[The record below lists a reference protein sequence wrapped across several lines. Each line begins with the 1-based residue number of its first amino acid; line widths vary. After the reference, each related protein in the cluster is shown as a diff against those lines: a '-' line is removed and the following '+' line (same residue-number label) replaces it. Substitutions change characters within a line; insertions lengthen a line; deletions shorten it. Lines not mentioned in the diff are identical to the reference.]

1 MKEELYENLARRT
14 DGDIYIGVVG
24 PVRVGKST
32 FVKRVME
39 EVVIP
44 NMSDAG
50 DRARAQD
57 ELPQSSPGPIIMTSE
72 PKFVPAQGTSVSI
85 GDGELSF
92 QVRLADCVGYVIDGV
107 KGYEDEDGPKYVHT
121 PWHNEPIPFE
131 EAARIGTD
139 KVIRDHSTIGILVTT
154 DGTVNNIPRQA
165 AEVAEQE
172 IVGKLKEIGKPFVI
186 VLNSKM
192 PAHDRTISLRDKLQ
206 ETHGVPVIAISADQ
220 LNAQEIQLIL
230 KEALYEFPITHIDLQ
245 KPDWMDVL
253 GPEHELNAAIDNV
266 INEGFLEASKIRKV
280 QELAEKLKDENYVR
294 HAEVVD
300 VDAGKGKAIVNIQM
314 DEEAFREV
322 CEKIMQREIRTK
334 KDWLVFIQDAVK
346 AKKSYDMYAE
356 AIETAKQSGYGV
368 ALPTIDDFQPSPPEL
383 IKQDN
388 FYGVRM
394 KASAPSLHIIRID
407 MDAEFSPLIGSE
419 FHSHHLLKEL
429 KNAYLHDRDALWQ
442 TQLFGTPLHE
452 VMKESIRF
460 KTSSVPPNA
469 RKRLRETIEQM
480 VNDGNK
486 GMITFIV

>member
-44 NMSDAG
+44 NMTDAG

-57 ELPQSSPGPIIMTSE
+57 ELPQSSPGPVIMTSE
-72 PKFVPAQGTSVSI
+72 PKFVPAQGTQVSI
-85 GDGELSF
+85 GEGELSF

-154 DGTVNNIPRQA
+154 DGTVNNIPRAA
-165 AEVAEQE
+165 AEVAEEE

-192 PAHDRTISLRDKLQ
+192 PAHEKTAILKEQLHER
-206 ETHGVPVIAISADQ
+206 HGVPVIAISADQ

-230 KEALYEFPITHIDLQ
+230 KEALYEFPITDIEVQ

-253 GPEHELNAAIDNV
+253 GSDHELNAAIDNV
-266 INEGFLEASKIRKV
+266 INEGFLVASKIRKV
-280 QELAEKLKDENYVR
+280 QELAERLKDEKYVR
-294 HAEVVD
+294 NAEVVD
-300 VDAGKGKAIVNIQM
+300 VDAGKGKATVNIEM
-314 DEEAFREV
+314 DEQAFREV
-322 CEKIMQREIRTK
+322 CEGIMQQELKTK
-334 KDWLVFIQDAVK
+334 KDWLLFIKDAVK
-346 AKKSYDMYAE
+346 AKKSYDMYSE
-356 AIETAKQSGYGV
+356 AIETAKKSGYGV

-394 KASAPSLHIIRID
+394 KAAAPSLHIIRID

>member
-44 NMSDAG
+44 NMSEQA
-50 DRARAQD
+50 DRTRAQD
-57 ELPQSSPGPIIMTSE
+57 ELPQSSPGPIIMTAE
-72 PKFVPAQGTSVSI
+72 PKFVPAQGTSVSV
-85 GDGELSF
+85 GDGELTF
-92 QVRLADCVGYVIDGV
+92 QIRLADCVGYVIDGV

-139 KVIRDHSTIGILVTT
+139 KVIRDHSTIGILLTT
-154 DGTVNNIPRQA
+154 DGTVNNIPRAA
-165 AEVAEQE
+165 AESAETE
-172 IVGKLKEIGKPFVI
+172 IVSKLKEIGKPFVI

-192 PAHDRTISLRDKLQ
+192 PAHEKTVQLRQQLH
-206 ETHGVPVIAISADQ
+206 EEHGVPVIAISADQ

-230 KEALYEFPITHIDLQ
+230 KEALYEFPITQIDLQ

-253 GPEHELNAAIDNV
+253 GPEHMLNSQIDE
-266 INEGFLEASKIRKV
+266 IISGGFLEASKIRKV
-280 QELAEKLKDENYVR
+280 QQLAERLNEEEYIKSADVIE
-294 HAEVVD
+294 
-300 VDAGKGKAIVNIQM
+300 VDAGKGKATLDLQIT
-314 DEEAFREV
+314 EETYLAV
-322 CEKIMQREIRTK
+322 CESFIDGEMKTK
-334 KDWLVFIQDAVK
+334 KDWLLFIKDAVK
-346 AKKSYDMYAE
+346 ARKSYDMFAE
-356 AIETAKQSGYGV
+356 AIDTAKKDGYGV
-368 ALPTIDDFQPSPPEL
+368 ALPTIADFEPTQPEL
-383 IKQDN
+383 IKQDS

-394 KASAPSLHIIRID
+394 KATAPALHVIRID
-407 MDAEFSPLIGSE
+407 MEAEFAPLIGSE

-429 KNAYLHDRDALWQ
+429 KNAYLHDRDALWE

-460 KTSSVPPNA
+460 KTSSVPTSA
-469 RKRLRETIEQM
+469 RRRLRETIEKM
-480 VNDGNK
+480 VNEGNK
-486 GMITFIV
+486 GMVTFIV

>member
-44 NMSDAG
+44 NMTEASD
-50 DRARAQD
+50 RIRAQD
-57 ELPQSSPGPIIMTSE
+57 ELPQSSPGPNIMTSE
-72 PKFVPAQGTSVSI
+72 PKFVPAQGTSVSVGE
-85 GDGELSF
+85 GDLKF
-92 QVRLADCVGYVIDGV
+92 QIRLADCVGYVIDGV

-131 EAARIGTD
+131 EAARVGTD

-154 DGTVNNIPRQA
+154 DGTVNNIPRAA
-165 AEVAEQE
+165 AEVAEVE
-172 IVGKLKEIGKPFVI
+172 IINKLKDIGKPFVI

-192 PAHDRTISLRDKLQ
+192 PANEKTVALKQ
-206 ETHGVPVIAISADQ
+206 ELHEKYGVPVIAISADQ
-220 LNAQEIQLIL
+220 LNALEIQLIL
-230 KEALYEFPITHIDLQ
+230 KEALYEFPISDIELQ

-253 GPEHELNAAIDNV
+253 GSDHELNVSIDRV
-266 INEGFLEASKIRKV
+266 INEGFLGVSKIREV
-280 QELAEKLKDENYVR
+280 QELAERLKDEKYVR
-294 HAEVVD
+294 HAEVVE
-300 VDAGKGKAIVNIQM
+300 VDSGKGKAIVKIEM
-314 DEEAFREV
+314 DEQAFREI
-322 CEKIMQREIRTK
+322 CEDFMGQEIGTK
-334 KDWLVFIQDAVK
+334 KDWLLFVKEAAK
-346 AKKSYDMYAE
+346 AKKSYNMYSE
-356 AIETAKQSGYGV
+356 AIDTAKKQGYGV
-368 ALPTIDDFQPSPPEL
+368 ALPVIDDFNPTAPEL
-383 IKQDN
+383 IKQNN
-388 FYGVRM
+388 FFGVRM
-394 KASAPSLHIIRID
+394 KATAPSLHIIRVD
-407 MDAEFSPLIGSE
+407 MEAEFSPLIGSE

-460 KTSSVPPNA
+460 KTASVPQSA

-480 VNDGNK
+480 VNDENK

>member
-44 NMSDAG
+44 NMLDAG

-72 PKFVPAQGTSVSI
+72 PKFVPAQGTAVSI
-85 GDGELSF
+85 GDGELTF

-107 KGYEDEDGPKYVHT
+107 RGYEDEDGPKYVHT

-154 DGTVNNIPRQA
+154 DGTVNNIPRAA
-165 AEVAEQE
+165 AEVAEEE
-172 IVGKLKEIGKPFVI
+172 IVAKLKDIGKPFVI

-192 PAHDRTISLRDKLQ
+192 PAHDRTVALKEQLIER
-206 ETHGVPVIAISADQ
+206 HGVPVIAISADQ

-230 KEALYEFPITHIDLQ
+230 KEALFEFPITHIDLQ

-253 GPEHELNAAIDNV
+253 GADHELNSSIDNV
-266 INEGFLEASKIRKV
+266 INEGFLEVSKIRKV
-280 QELAEKLKDENYVR
+280 QELAERLKDEKYVR
-294 HAEVVD
+294 HAEVVE
-300 VDAGKGKAIVNIQM
+300 VDAGKGRATVNIEM
-314 DEEAFREV
+314 DEQAFQEV
-322 CEKIMQREIRTK
+322 CETIMQREMRTK
-334 KDWLVFIQDAVK
+334 KDWLVFVQDAVK

-356 AIETAKQSGYGV
+356 AIETAKQTGYGV
-368 ALPTIDDFQPSPPEL
+368 ALPTIADFQPSPPEL

-480 VNDGNK
+480 VNNGNK

>member
-32 FVKRVME
+32 FVRRVME

-44 NMSDAG
+44 NMTDVS

-57 ELPQSSPGPIIMTSE
+57 ELPQSSPGPIIMTAE

-92 QVRLADCVGYVIDGV
+92 QIRLADCVGYVIDGV

-121 PWHNEPIPFE
+121 PWHNEPVPFE

-139 KVIRDHSTIGILVTT
+139 KVIRDHSTLGILVTT
-154 DGTVNNIPRQA
+154 DGTVNNISRAA
-165 AEVAEQE
+165 AEVAEVE
-172 IVGKLKEIGKPFVI
+172 IIGKLEDIGKPFVI

-192 PAHDRTISLRDKLQ
+192 PAHEKTVALKQ
-206 ETHGVPVIAISADQ
+206 ELHEKYGVPVIAISADQ

-230 KEALYEFPITHIDLQ
+230 KEALFEFPISDIELQ

-253 GPEHELNAAIDNV
+253 GADHELNAGIDKV
-266 INEGFLEASKIRKV
+266 INEGFLEVSKIRKV
-280 QELAEKLKDENYVR
+280 QELAERLKDEKYVR
-294 HAEVVD
+294 HAEVIE
-300 VDAGKGKAIVNIQM
+300 VDAGKGKAIVKIEM
-314 DEEAFREV
+314 EEQAFREI
-322 CEKIMQREIRTK
+322 CEGIMEQEIGTK
-334 KDWLVFIQDAVK
+334 KDWLLFVKESAK
-346 AKKSYDMYAE
+346 AKKSYNMYAE
-356 AIETAKQSGYGV
+356 AIEMAKTQGYGV
-368 ALPTIDDFQPSPPEL
+368 ALPTIEDFNPTAPEL
-383 IKQDN
+383 IKQNN
-388 FYGVRM
+388 FFGVRM
-394 KASAPSLHIIRID
+394 KATAPSLHIMRVD
-407 MDAEFSPLIGSE
+407 MEAEFSPLIGSE

-429 KNAYLHDRDALWQ
+429 KNAFLHDREALWE

-452 VMKESIRF
+452 VLKESMRF
-460 KTSSVPPNA
+460 KTDSVPANA
-469 RKRLRETIEQM
+469 RKRLRETVEHM

>member
-44 NMSDAG
+44 NMTDAG

-57 ELPQSSPGPIIMTSE
+57 ELPQSSPGPVIMTAE
-72 PKFVPAQGTSVSI
+72 PKFVPAQGTQVSI

-154 DGTVNNIPRQA
+154 DGTVNNIPRA
-165 AEVAEQE
+165 AAAVAEEE

-192 PAHDRTISLRDKLQ
+192 PAHDRTVALREQLREQ
-206 ETHGVPVIAISADQ
+206 HGVPVIAISADQ

-230 KEALYEFPITHIDLQ
+230 KEALYEFPITDIELQ

-253 GPEHELNAAIDNV
+253 GAEHDMNASIDNV
-266 INEGFLEASKIRKV
+266 IKEGFLGASKIREV
-280 QELAEKLKDENYVR
+280 RALAERLKDEKYVR
-294 HAEVVD
+294 HAEVVE
-300 VDAGKGKAIVNIQM
+300 VDAGKGKATVNIEM
-314 DEEAFREV
+314 DELAFQEV
-322 CEKIMQREIRTK
+322 CEDFMQQEMRTK
-334 KDWLVFIQDAVK
+334 KDWLVFIKDAVK

-356 AIETAKQSGYGV
+356 AIDTAKKTGYGV

-394 KASAPSLHIIRID
+394 KAAAPSLHIIRID

-429 KNAYLHDRDALWQ
+429 KNAYLHDREALWQ

-452 VMKESIRF
+452 VLKESIRF

>member
-44 NMSDAG
+44 NMSEQA
-50 DRARAQD
+50 DRTRAQD
-57 ELPQSSPGPIIMTSE
+57 ELPQSSPGPVIMTAE
-72 PKFVPAQGTSVSI
+72 PKFVPAQGTAVSV

-92 QVRLADCVGYVIDGV
+92 QIRLADCVGYVIDGV

-139 KVIRDHSTIGILVTT
+139 KVIRDHSTIGILLTT
-154 DGTVNNIPRQA
+154 DGTVNNIPRSA
-165 AEVAEQE
+165 AEIAETE

-192 PAHDRTISLRDKLQ
+192 PAHEKTVQLRQQLH
-206 ETHGVPVIAISADQ
+206 ETYGVPVIAISADQ

-230 KEALYEFPITHIDLQ
+230 KEALYEFPITQIDLQ

-253 GPEHELNAAIDNV
+253 GPEHMLNAQIDDI

-280 QELAEKLKDENYVR
+280 QQLAERLNEEDYIK
-294 HAEVVD
+294 HADVIE
-300 VDAGKGKAIVNIQM
+300 VDAGKGKATLDLKIT
-314 DEEAFREV
+314 EETYLAV
-322 CEKIMQREIRTK
+322 CESYMDTEMKTK
-334 KDWLVFIQDAVK
+334 KDWLLFIQDAVK
-346 AKKSYDMYAE
+346 AKKSYDMFAE
-356 AIETAKQSGYGV
+356 AIDTAKKEGYGV
-368 ALPTIDDFQPSPPEL
+368 ALPTIADFEPTQPEL
-383 IKQDN
+383 IKQDS

-394 KASAPSLHIIRID
+394 KATAPALHVIRID
-407 MDAEFSPLIGSE
+407 MEAEFAPLIGSE

-429 KNAYLHDRDALWQ
+429 KNAYLHDREALWE

-452 VMKESIRF
+452 VLKESIRF
-460 KTSSVPPNA
+460 KTSSVPTSA
-469 RKRLRETIEQM
+469 RRRLRETIEKM
-480 VNDGNK
+480 VNEGNK
-486 GMITFIV
+486 GMVTFIV

>member
-44 NMSDAG
+44 NMTDAG

-57 ELPQSSPGPIIMTSE
+57 ELPQSSPGPVIMTSE
-72 PKFVPAQGTSVSI
+72 PKFVPAQGTQVSI
-85 GDGELSF
+85 GEGELSF

-154 DGTVNNIPRQA
+154 DGTVNNIPRAA
-165 AEVAEQE
+165 AEVAEEE

-192 PAHDRTISLRDKLQ
+192 PAHDKTAILKEQLH
-206 ETHGVPVIAISADQ
+206 EKHGVPVIAISADQ

-230 KEALYEFPITHIDLQ
+230 KEALYEFPITDIEVQ

-253 GPEHELNAAIDNV
+253 GPDHELNAAIDNV
-266 INEGFLEASKIRKV
+266 INEGFLVASKIRKV
-280 QELAEKLKDENYVR
+280 QELAERLKDEKYVR
-294 HAEVVD
+294 NAEVVD
-300 VDAGKGKAIVNIQM
+300 VDAGKGKATVNIEM
-314 DEEAFREV
+314 DEQAFREV
-322 CEKIMQREIRTK
+322 CEDIMQQEMKTK
-334 KDWLVFIQDAVK
+334 KDWLLFVKDAVK
-346 AKKSYDMYAE
+346 AKKSYDMYSE
-356 AIETAKQSGYGV
+356 AIETAKKSGYGV

-394 KASAPSLHIIRID
+394 KAAAPSLHIIRID

-429 KNAYLHDRDALWQ
+429 KNAYLHDREALWQ